1 MHLQIV
7 LVGVGGG
14 GIIFMTKVLAETA
27 LKQGLEVIGSETH
40 GMSQRGGS
48 VVSHLK
54 LGRFQSPLV
63 RRGTADV
70 LIALNAEEAFKSVDY
85 LAEGGKCIVN
95 AVADQFPG
103 EALKGYVAQRSLEC
117 ATLTADTIALELGAP
132 AVANMIMLGFAAE
145 CGALPFSIDQL
156 AEAVNLLSSERLRVA
171 HNEGLRRGA
180 KAVTIKERVG

>member
-1 MHLQIV
+1 MRLQIV

-48 VVSHLK
+48 VASHLK
-54 LGRFQSPLV
+54 LGHFQSPLV

-70 LIALNAEEAFKSVDY
+70 LIALNPQEAFKSVDY
-85 LAEGGKCIVN
+85 LAEDGKCIVN
-95 AVADQFPG
+95 AAADQFPG
-103 EALKGYVAQRSLEC
+103 ETLKGYVAQHRLEC
-117 ATLTADTIALELGAP
+117 ATLTADAIALELGAP
-132 AVANMIMLGFAAE
+132 AVANMIMLGFAAA

-156 AEAVNLLSSERLRVA
+156 AKSVNLLSGERLRA
-171 HNEGLRRGA
+171 ANGEALRRGA